1 MNETKHAHPKND
13 QAKLVEVLEAQAGV
27 AGARQSKA
35 ETPKSESPK
44 SIPVKSLCFF
54 QPHPAFDARN
64 SVAAEPAE
72 NKARVIIEFIPS
84 LRHHRVERR
93 KVGEPV
99 RITMVHEALVA
110 SWEPLV

>member
-1 MNETKHAHPKND
+1 MNEIKNESKTVPKAPD
-13 QAKLVEVLEAQAGV
+13 
-27 AGARQSKA
+27 
-35 ETPKSESPK
+35 SPK
-44 SIPVKSLCFF
+44 TDAPKTIPVKSLCFF

-64 SVAAEPAE
+64 SIAAELAE

-99 RITMVHEALVA
+99 RVTMVPESLVA